1 MTDTTTLDALD
12 NIARLALEAETW
24 KQRAEAAEAE
34 LGVTRSLLTGAVD
47 GRLMWYEDIADYLET
62 L

>member
-24 KQRAEAAEAE
+24 KQRAKAAEAE
-34 LGVTRSLLTGAVD
+34 LAVTRDLLRNVPEHSAS
-47 GRLMWYEDIADYLET
+47 WYEDIADYLET